1 MMAFSKCV
9 IWGTSLTYYPLLSCY
24 MPSVCV
30 WLAVFNHFL
39 HSLQFWQVSAQRFHC
54 LKSSLMASNQY
65 FFGWPQVLFPTTSKS
80 KICPIYSSV
89 HFTCTKQCSL
99 LHLNT
104 ESGLFSFNQLRR
116 KFLLTCCS
124 FLMLHNQ
131 NSIALSLPSKCFLC
145 SCLRAQHFDE

>member
-1 MMAFSKCV
+1 MFIYLTEDCNDH
-9 IWGTSLTYYPLLSCY
+9 SLTHYQVTPHYTS
-24 MPSVCV
+24 SVCSTS
-30 WLAVFNHFL
+30 
-39 HSLQFWQVSAQRFHC
+39 SLQSFPSFNLILTSSAWRFRC

-116 KFLLTCCS
+116 KFLLTWCS